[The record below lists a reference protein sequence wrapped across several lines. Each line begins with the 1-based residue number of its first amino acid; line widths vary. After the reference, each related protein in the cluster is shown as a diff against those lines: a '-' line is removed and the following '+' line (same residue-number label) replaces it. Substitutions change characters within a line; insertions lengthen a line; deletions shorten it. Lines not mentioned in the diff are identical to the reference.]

1 MQLGIFAKTFSG
13 SNPASIFASV
23 ANAGYHAAHY
33 NWACSGLSTMP
44 DDIPAGCAEE
54 VAAEARRHN
63 VKIVGLS
70 ATWNMAH
77 PNPAIRQKGL
87 ARLEIMAAKAPVL
100 GTRLVTLCT
109 GTRDADD
116 QWRHHPDN
124 QSADA
129 WRDMITTMREAV
141 AIAERHD
148 LLLGI
153 EPELANIVNTI
164 AAAER
169 LVSEA
174 ASPRLKLIL
183 DPANLFEQASVSEV
197 RTLVEHAIT
206 KLGSRLAMAH
216 AKDRNMSGEFVAAGQ
231 GIVDF
236 DHFVLSLKDA
246 GFEGPLVTHGLTAAE
261 APGVNEFLRSL
272 LIKHGCLA

>member
-23 ANAGYHAAHY
+23 AKAGYHAAHY
-33 NWACSGLSTMP
+33 NWACSGLSSMP

-169 LVSEA
+169 LFSEA

-206 KLGSRLAMAH
+206 KLGSRIAMAH
-216 AKDRNMSGEFVAAGQ
+216 AKDRNTSGEFVAAGQ

>member
-1 MQLGIFAKTFSG
+1 MQIGIFAKTFSG
-13 SNPASIFASV
+13 SNPASVFASV
-23 ANAGYHAAHY
+23 AKAGYHAAHY
-33 NWACSGLSTMP
+33 NWACSGLSSMP
-44 DDIPAGCAEE
+44 DDIPVGCAED
-54 VAAEARRHN
+54 VAVEAQRHN

-77 PNPAIRQKGL
+77 PDPAIRQSGL
-87 ARLEIMAAKAPVL
+87 ARLDAMGPQAHAL
-100 GTRLVTLCT
+100 GSNLITLCS

-116 QWRHHPDN
+116 QWRYHPDN

-169 LVSEA
+169 LFSDI
-174 ASPRLKLIL
+174 ASSRLKLIL
-183 DPANLFEQASVSEV
+183 DPANLFEQASASEA
-197 RTLVEHAIT
+197 RTLVENAII

-236 DHFVLSLKDA
+236 DHFVLSLKEA
-246 GFEGPLVTHGLTAAE
+246 GFDGPLVTHGLTAAE